1 MADQAPPR
9 PASTEPTGGTT
20 QRTRCERDG
29 CGSTFRPGAPHQR
42 FCCLACAQAHRNAA
56 RAVVLPRRACALSL
70 CGKTFHPS
78 KRSQAYCSPRCRQTA
93 AISRRPAPTT
103 PRDQLVRRLSD
114 EGMALAD
121 RIEAH
126 LLAHSD
132 HAARDVAS
140 AFGLTLGAAVRILGY
155 LVRSGRLVRRDGGYH
170 PAGQSTASQRTGGVT
185 VTTDE
190 RTGTTIVTRPGTP
203 SFSVVLARHL
213 ATPARIAAEVARLS
227 RAP

>member
-56 RAVVLPRRACALSL
+56 RAVILLPRTCALSL
-70 CGKTFHPS
+70 CGKTFHPG
-78 KRSQAYCSPRCRQTA
+78 KRSQTYCSPRCRQIA
-93 AISRRPAPTT
+93 AHGRRPAPTT

-126 LLAHSD
+126 LLAHPD
-132 HAARDVAS
+132 HGARDVA
-140 AFGLTLGAAVRILGY
+140 AVLGLKLGAAVRILGY
-155 LVRSGRLVRRDGGYH
+155 LTRTGRIVRSAGGYH
-170 PAGQSTASQRTGGVT
+170 PAGQFTASQRTGGVT

-203 SFSVVLARHL
+203 SFSVVLSRYQ

>member
-1 MADQAPPR
+1 MIDHAPPR
-9 PASTEPTGGTT
+9 HAPTEPTGDTT
-20 QRTRCERDG
+20 QRARCGRDG
-29 CGSTFRPGAPHQR
+29 CGSTFRPTAAWHR
-42 FCCLACAQAHRNAA
+42 FCSRECAQASRNAA
-56 RAVVLPRRACALSL
+56 RAVILPPRACALSL
-70 CGKTFHPS
+70 CGKTFHPG
-78 KRSQAYCSPRCRQTA
+78 KRSQTYCSPRCRQTA

-103 PRDQLVRRLSD
+103 PRDHLVRRLSD
-114 EGMALAD
+114 DGMALAD

-126 LLAHSD
+126 LLAHPD
-132 HAARDVAS
+132 HGARDVA
-140 AFGLTLGAAVRILGY
+140 AVLGLKLGAAVRILGY